1 MLLLPHMDLRGL
13 RGEAMSAIEMLMRAH
28 YHLMDN
34 PRFWYDRGLLEAS
47 KVICVTASNMRK
59 EARKNG

>member
-1 MLLLPHMDLRGL
+1 
-13 RGEAMSAIEMLMRAH
+13 MSAIETLMRAH